1 MMPKKINYQ
10 YATKCS
16 LLSMFHHK
24 YLKTG
29 SKHINNVLHYES
41 IYIQHNTVLLA
52 SRLQTPTSTTQGCVW
67 LIKRPLCKGFQHTL
81 WILNSILL
89 PNMKHQMNNFSH
101 NRCCMVSIFTRTLMS
116 LVTAHLNIKSEHTC
130 TFYCKTLYREFIM
143 RITYC

>member
-1 MMPKKINYQ
+1 
-10 YATKCS
+10 
-16 LLSMFHHK
+16 MFHHK

-41 IYIQHNTVLLA
+41 IYIQHDIVLYCQQA
-52 SRLQTPTSTTQGCVW
+52 GWKPLQVQQGCVW

-89 PNMKHQMNNFSH
+89 PNIKHQMNNFSH

-130 TFYCKTLYREFIM
+130 RVRFIAKHCKENSLCESPTIDFLL
-143 RITYC
+143 